1 MMRAVRKVF
10 RAQNTMAREANRI
23 DVLLL
28 GGTWNPRGDDISA
41 AFARHLDA
49 DRFAPRFVEYPADYG
64 RAMSYT
70 ESRAAGRQAMLA
82 ALDEV
87 TGSVVLAGY
96 SQGAAIAGDVAAE
109 IGRGELS
116 YSNVLACAL
125 IADPLRPSGR
135 CVGTDP
141 GGYGIAGERD
151 VPGLPAYW
159 AAASGDPITA
169 LPAGNPLRSIADLTG
184 YFSLASPGAAL
195 RWGRSLLDAG
205 TRHAMQRWW
214 SLEHR
219 RSWAGAVAFARGY
232 LYDGRHTD
240 DYIRYGHVLRLAE
253 TINSEVGE
261 TKSRRRG

>member
-1 MMRAVRKVF
+1 
-10 RAQNTMAREANRI
+10 MAEGAGRI

-28 GGTWNPRGDDISA
+28 GGTWNPRGDGIST

-96 SQGAAIAGDVAAE
+96 SQGAAIAGDIAAE
-109 IGRGELS
+109 IGRGELP
-116 YSNVLACAL
+116 YRNVLACAL

-141 GGYGIAGERD
+141 GGYGIAGERH
-151 VPGLPAYW
+151 VPGLPTYW
-159 AAASGDPITA
+159 AAAPGDPITA

-195 RWGRSLLDAG
+195 RWGRSLLDTG

-219 RSWAGAVAFARGY
+219 RSWTGAVAFARGY
-232 LYDGRHTD
+232 LYGGRHTD
-240 DYIRYGHVLRLAE
+240 DYIRHGHVLRLAE
-253 TINSEVGE
+253 TINTQVRDSN
-261 TKSRRRG
+261 SRGHR

>member
-1 MMRAVRKVF
+1 MRRSAWKPF
-10 RAQNTMAREANRI
+10 RAQNTISRAAGRI

-28 GGTWNPRGDDISA
+28 GGTWNPRGDGIST
-41 AFARHLDA
+41 AFAQHLDT

-82 ALDEV
+82 ALDEA

-96 SQGAAIAGDVAAE
+96 SQGAAIAGDIAAE
-109 IGRGELS
+109 IGRGELP
-116 YSNVLACAL
+116 YRNVLACAL

-151 VPGLPAYW
+151 VPGLPTYW
-159 AAASGDPITA
+159 AAAFGDPITA
-169 LPAGNPLRSIADLTG
+169 LPAGNPLRSVADLTG
-184 YFSLASPGAAL
+184 YFSLSSPVAML

-205 TRHAMQRWW
+205 TLRAMQRWW

-219 RSWAGAVAFARGY
+219 QSWAGAVAFARGY
-232 LYDGRHTD
+232 LYEGRHTD
-240 DYIRYGHVLRLAE
+240 DYLRHGHVLRLAE
-253 TINSEVGE
+253 TINAEVRESNSGA
-261 TKSRRRG
+261 RG